1 MPQPQAGV
9 VKRGSGVDV
18 AVYCTDNDLFAR
30 FGVETQVEKAAG
42 GGVPVDVVMLQKADP
57 AFWRLRR

>member
-1 MPQPQAGV
+1 M

-30 FGVETQVEKAAG
+30 FGVETQVEKVAG